1 MKDMF
6 GMLKKAQEM
15 QAKMQAVQAEL
26 AVTTVEGQAAQGAV
40 KVTMSGTHEVKALS
54 LSADVMDDRETLE
67 DLLTVAFNDALAQAN
82 KTAEAKMKAVTGG
95 LNLPF

>member
-26 AVTTVEGQAAQGAV
+26 AVLTVDGSAAQGAV
-40 KVTMSGTHEVKALS
+40 KVTMSGTHEVKS
-54 LSADVMDDRETLE
+54 VSVSADVMDDKETLE
-67 DLLTVAFNDALAQAN
+67 DLLAVAFNDALNQAN
-82 KTAEAKMKAVTGG
+82 KTAETKMKAVTGG
-95 LNLPF
+95 MNLPF